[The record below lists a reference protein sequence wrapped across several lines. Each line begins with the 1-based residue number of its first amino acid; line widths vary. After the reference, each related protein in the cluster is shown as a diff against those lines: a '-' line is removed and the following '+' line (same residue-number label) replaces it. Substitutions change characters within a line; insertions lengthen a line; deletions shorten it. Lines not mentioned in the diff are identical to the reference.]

1 MQKLKIGFIGI
12 GVMGKS
18 MADNLLKAG
27 YEVMVY
33 TRTKQKAEN
42 LYKRW
47 FIDFEFPISNSSI
60 SNNKSR
66 YIVGKS
72 YKSNGGVFVLDQL
85 TGLEVPL
92 DWQFLSFETA
102 LNFKTG
108 KLNSNASVDNGAYP
122 FFTCSSET
130 FKTDTYSFDTEAV
143 LLAGNNASAIYPL
156 KYYDGKF
163 DVYQRTYVI
172 QANENLNG
180 KFLYYFLDSYVE
192 KLREQSIGGVIK
204 YIKLGNLTDAE
215 IPLPNLA
222 TQQRIA
228 AILDQADAII
238 QNNRAIVQKY
248 DALTQ
253 SLFLDMF
260 GDPVKN
266 EKGWEK
272 IKLGDLSQISS
283 GSTPSRLNDNYFS
296 GNIPWVKTG
305 EVNGKIILDTEEKIT
320 KEALENSSCKLYPKG
335 SLIIAM
341 YGQGKTRGQIG
352 FLGIDATTNQACAV
366 IPPSE
371 KINFNYL
378 FQLLKL
384 NYEDLRSLS
393 EKFNIPYHC
402 VSHEGLNRAE
412 HEAKVLEVLAG
423 YSVDYIVLA
432 KYMRILSSEFVS
444 HYEERMINIHHSF
457 LPAFIGA
464 NPYKQAFARGVKI
477 IGATAHFVNN
487 NLDEGPIIAQDVIHV
502 NHEMTWKDMQRA
514 GRNVEKNVLS
524 NALDLVFEERIF
536 VHDNKTIIF

>member
-1 MQKLKIGFIGI
+1 MEKVKLKDICSMQSGGTPSRS
-12 GVMGKS
+12 KS
-18 MADNLLKAG
+18 EFYTGNIPWAKISDLEKSNDGYIYETEEHITEEALKSINNRFFKVGTLLLAMYG
-27 YEVMVY
+27 
-33 TRTKQKAEN
+33 
-42 LYKRW
+42 
-47 FIDFEFPISNSSI
+47 S
-60 SNNKSR
+60 
-66 YIVGKS
+66 VGKTAIA
-72 YKSNGGVFVLDQL
+72 KID
-85 TGLEVPL
+85 
-92 DWQFLSFETA
+92 LSTNQA
-102 LNFKTG
+102 ILGINIIDK
-108 KLNSNASVDNGAYP
+108 NDVD
-122 FFTCSSET
+122 
-130 FKTDTYSFDTEAV
+130 
-143 LLAGNNASAIYPL
+143 
-156 KYYDGKF
+156 
-163 DVYQRTYVI
+163 
-172 QANENLNG
+172 
-180 KFLYYFLDSYVE
+180 
-192 KLREQSIGGVIK
+192 IK
-204 YIKLGNLTDAE
+204 YLRYWFTTIKEQLLNRAVGAALANISLGIVKELE

-384 NYEDLRSLS
+384 NYEDLRSLGRGGNQPNLNS
-393 EKFNIPYHC
+393 
-402 VSHEGLNRAE
+402 GLIKSYEVINPPITLQNQFAE
-412 HEAKVLEVLAG
+412 RVAMIEAQKQQAQLE
-423 YSVDYIVLA
+423 LA
-432 KYMRILSSEFVS
+432 KSEELFQS
-444 HYEERMINIHHSF
+444 
-457 LPAFIGA
+457 L
-464 NPYKQAFARGVKI
+464 
-477 IGATAHFVNN
+477 
-487 NLDEGPIIAQDVIHV
+487 L
-502 NHEMTWKDMQRA
+502 QRA
-514 GRNVEKNVLS
+514 FKGELN
-524 NALDLVFEERIF
+524 
-536 VHDNKTIIF
+536 